1 MAKYDRLWLFYQLWD
16 IDEGWSLQESL
27 IKMILTSDVGMSI
40 LGNIFQNRDNP
51 IDDVICLDI
60 RQNILQ
66 LTVGNASN
74 LGLNIIE
81 IFSIVG
87 QKHLELLFTHRLSQ
101 LLNL

>member
-1 MAKYDRLWLFYQLWD
+1 MMF
-16 IDEGWSLQESL
+16 
-27 IKMILTSDVGMSI
+27 TSDVGMSI
-40 LGNIFQNRDNP
+40 LGDIFQNRDNP
-51 IDDVICLDI
+51 IDDVICLDV

-66 LTVGNASN
+66 LTVSNTSN

-81 IFSIVG
+81 IFSIVR